1 MRNELIIYVLIFLMS
16 VFISSASQIVLK
28 KSANKIYE
36 TKLQEYLNLPVIIA
50 YAMFFASSLLT
61 ILAYKAVPLS
71 MGPILEATGYIW
83 VSILGLV
90 FLKEK
95 IRKEKILGMAIIVF
109 GIIVFNLG

>member
-1 MRNELIIYVLIFLMS
+1 MS